1 MRRIIFWVSFLKKK
15 ILRAKFSPKYVL
27 LFLGGKTQRINGLTD
42 HKRKKQ
48 ETTKANMK
56 TSSNQRPNEA
66 IRIPSLYTP
75 QKPLTSPQ
83 KQFVQTHHCFL
94 VRNYEK
100 VRIFRE
106 TIQDHLMSGS
116 TSAPGSSSSMLES
129 GKTRKNSLENSENNP
144 EEMIITGLTAL
155 TTARSVQTRR
165 LAIVQDDPK
174 VTKVVKLAQILRE
187 IFFHISSLRFE
198 NSSNCSR
205 YFKELPSRKKDSA
218 YYETIQD
225 PIDLNTIERNINTG
239 SYLDPDQFD
248 KDLLRLFQ
256 NNLRYYGHHSQE
268 GQAVLYLRKNYISRR
283 PDYLSG

>member
-1 MRRIIFWVSFLKKK
+1 MKAGSSSSQ
-15 ILRAKFSPKYVL
+15 SP
-27 LFLGGKTQRINGLTD
+27 N
-42 HKRKKQ
+42 
-48 ETTKANMK
+48 
-56 TSSNQRPNEA
+56 NEV

-75 QKPLTSPQ
+75 QKPLTSLQ

-116 TSAPGSSSSMLES
+116 SSAPGSSSSMLES

-218 YYETIQD
+218 YFETIQD
-225 PIDLNTIERNINTG
+225 PIG
-239 SYLDPDQFD
+239 
-248 KDLLRLFQ
+248 KK
-256 NNLRYYGHHSQE
+256 H
-268 GQAVLYLRKNYISRR
+268 VLK
-283 PDYLSG
+283 